1 MAHDRTNEGADVFW
15 PGYVDAVTNLVL
27 NLLFLLTIMTIA
39 VFMFAMELGRQH
51 VTTTAPRTETPSSK
65 TESGAPVVSGSAVP
79 PVGEIEEL
87 RKQVEVLKKEVE
99 LAHADSRRPQ
109 KVVVA
114 SSSPKSPE
122 KSVDRADGGPGGLM
136 IRYVDDAVSLTS
148 QEADKLRSSLGPIVS
163 SSGARVEVVVPA
175 GFSEAKRLGFYRA
188 MSVRN
193 LLIEMKV
200 PPERIEVRVLEGN
213 VSSDAALVR
222 VAPR

>member
-1 MAHDRTNEGADVFW
+1 MAHDRTNEGADIFW

-51 VTTTAPRTETPSSK
+51 VTTTSPRTETPPSK
-65 TESGAPVVSGSAVP
+65 MESAAPEVAEGAVP
-79 PVGEIEEL
+79 PESEAEALRQQIEA
-87 RKQVEVLKKEVE
+87 LKKEVA
-99 LAHADSRRPQ
+99 LARADTRSPQ

-114 SSSPKSPE
+114 SSSPRIPE
-122 KSVDRADGGPGGLM
+122 KSVDRADVGSDGLVV
-136 IRYVDDAVSLTS
+136 RYVADAVALTPE
-148 QEADKLRSSLGPIVS
+148 EASGLRASLGPIVGS
-163 SSGARVEVVVPA
+163 GGARIEVTVPA

-200 PPERIEVRVLEGN
+200 PAERIEVHVREGKP
-213 VSSDAALVR
+213 SSDAALVR

>member
-51 VTTTAPRTETPSSK
+51 VTTTAPRTETPPST
-65 TESGAPVVSGSAVP
+65 TESVAPVASGSAVLLE
-79 PVGEIEEL
+79 GEAEDL
-87 RKQVEVLKKEVE
+87 RKQVEELKKEVE
-99 LAHADSRRPQ
+99 LARADSRRPQ
-109 KVVVA
+109 KIVVA
-114 SSSPKSPE
+114 SSSLKAPE
-122 KSVDRADGGPGGLM
+122 KSVDRADAGSGGLI
-136 IRYVDDAVSLTS
+136 IRYVADAVSLTP
-148 QEADKLRSSLGPIVS
+148 QEADKLRSSLSSIVS
-163 SSGARVEVVVPA
+163 SGGAQVEVVVPA

-200 PPERIEVRVLEGN
+200 PPDRIEVRVREGKA
-213 VSSDAALVR
+213 SSDAALVR